1 MMTTSISQNVD
12 HRNRPRIVIVGMGA
26 TSCLGLNW
34 PATWAGLRDGRGGL
48 RRNTDRLP
56 GDRFMTDIGGF
67 VDGFGPNGQ
76 GCDPRISKLESRFL
90 HLGLAAADEAWKPLK
105 GADYDPDRVAVIAA
119 SAFGGVDL
127 QDNERL
133 KAEARGRLNMGPY
146 TVPGLLINQLGGQIS
161 QHLGLL
167 GPGFGPSNACASGG
181 HALILGAM
189 LIQLGMADLALCGA
203 SESAFVPSI
212 VNSFATMKAL
222 AILKPGDRG
231 FEDPSQ
237 ASRPFSSDRAGFVM
251 SEASGMI
258 ALATIDEARRLKL
271 EILAELVGMA
281 INSDGH
287 HMAAPHQPQIE
298 KCLRL
303 AIQDAGLEPDSID
316 YYNAHG
322 TSTSINDATETASL
336 KGVYGDYAKRL
347 PISSIKGALGHSLG
361 AASALEAI
369 TMIESLRIGLIV
381 PTINY
386 VEDTEL
392 DLDYVPGQARAIALQ
407 HALSA
412 SFGFGGT
419 NNALVF
425 RRWNDD

>member
-1 MMTTSISQNVD
+1 MMTTRISQNVD

-26 TSCLGLNW
+26 TSCLGRNW
-34 PATWAGLRDGRGGL
+34 PATWAGLRDGRGGIT
-48 RRNTDRLP
+48 RNTDRLP
-56 GDRFMTDIGGF
+56 NEQFMTDIGGF
-67 VDGFGPNGQ
+67 VDGFGPNSPDS
-76 GCDPRISKLESRFL
+76 DPRISKLEARFI
-90 HLGLAAADEAWKPLK
+90 HLGLAAAEEAWKPLSGK
-105 GADYDPDRVAVIAA
+105 SYDPDCVAVIAA
-119 SAFGGVDL
+119 SAFGGMDL
-127 QDNERL
+127 QDNERR

-231 FEDPSQ
+231 FKDPSQ

-336 KGVYGDYAKRL
+336 KRVYGDYAKRL

-369 TMIESLRIGLIV
+369 TVIESLRIGLIV

-386 VEDTEL
+386 VEDTKL

-407 HALSA
+407 HAMSA

>member
-1 MMTTSISQNVD
+1 MTTRTSQNVD

-26 TSCLGLNW
+26 TSCLGRNW
-34 PATWAGLRDGRGGL
+34 PATWAGLKDGRGGIT
-48 RRNTDRLP
+48 RNTDRFP
-56 GDRFMTDIGGF
+56 NAQFMTDIGGF
-67 VDGFGPNGQ
+67 VDGFGPNSPDS
-76 GCDPRISKLESRFL
+76 DPRISKLEARFI
-90 HLGLAAADEAWKPLK
+90 HLGLAAADEAWKPLSGK
-105 GADYDPDRVAVIAA
+105 SYDPDRVAVIAA
-119 SAFGGVDL
+119 SAFGGMDL
-127 QDNERL
+127 QDNERR

-231 FEDPSQ
+231 FKDPSQ

-336 KGVYGDYAKRL
+336 KRVYGDYAKRL

-369 TMIESLRIGLIV
+369 TVIESLRIGLIV

-407 HALSA
+407 HAMSA